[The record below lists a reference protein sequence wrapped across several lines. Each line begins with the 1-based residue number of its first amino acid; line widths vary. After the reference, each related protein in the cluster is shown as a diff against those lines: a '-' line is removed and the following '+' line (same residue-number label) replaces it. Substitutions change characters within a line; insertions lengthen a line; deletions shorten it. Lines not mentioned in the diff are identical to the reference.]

1 MSRDGLSTLLEVYDR
16 IEAEI
21 LKEALE
27 ALGIPTT
34 LFQESAGA
42 LYPTTFGPLG
52 KVEVC
57 VPDERLKEAETW
69 LESYYKRDLRDDNAE
84 LGNPDHE

>member
-1 MSRDGLSTLLEVYDR
+1 MSQESWSTLLEVYDR
-16 IEAEI
+16 LEAEI

-27 ALGIPTT
+27 AQSIPAT

-52 KVEVC
+52 KIEVC
-57 VPDERLKEAETW
+57 VPDDRLQEAEAW
-69 LESYYKRDLRDDNAE
+69 LKSYNNGELRDNNAE
-84 LGNPDHE
+84 LTDPDHE